1 MAAVLPQ
8 GHACIVLGEG
18 FSSPGLG
25 QIVRSFL
32 IWTCC
37 IHMPSPVAAI
47 RLIIINMAI
56 YFPVVRW
63 LMNVL

>member
-8 GHACIVLGEG
+8 GHTCIVLGEV

-37 IHMPSPVAAI
+37 ILMPSPVAAI
-47 RLIIINMAI
+47 HLIIINMAL
-56 YFPVVRW
+56 YFPVARW
-63 LMNVL
+63 LMDIL